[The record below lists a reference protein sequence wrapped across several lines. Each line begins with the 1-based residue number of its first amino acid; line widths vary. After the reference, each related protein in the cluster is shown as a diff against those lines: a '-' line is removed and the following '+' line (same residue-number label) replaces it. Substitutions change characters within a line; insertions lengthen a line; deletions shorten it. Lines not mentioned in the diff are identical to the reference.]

1 MDQILVAG
9 LIIVVIVCLCLCR
22 SSSRRLEGLRTF
34 NSRLSIDDQYFHDRL
49 LDNAI
54 YFPNEYNH
62 AYPRSEAIGY
72 PYKTG
77 IMKCR
82 EQCPGQCMEYGV
94 TGNAYCYV

>member
-1 MDQILVAG
+1 MDQILVVG
-9 LIIVVIVCLCLCR
+9 LLIILIVCLCR
-22 SSSRRLEGLRTF
+22 NSKRLEGLSTF

-49 LDNAI
+49 LDNAS

-62 AYPRSEAIGY
+62 AYPRSEAIGC

-77 IMKCR
+77 ITKCW